1 MPPKSKK
8 GKSKT
13 GPITQ
18 AGPRPRATPP
28 HTLSAAYIFPGL
40 HYKIITAL
48 SGDCVADSALPY
60 FNLAGTDREA
70 TDTYDTT
77 IQADFQCINQSCSEF
92 EWSSKIVGIEIL
104 KFGDNTYNATIFN
117 QRCKAC
123 DALGYLRLEED
134 SYVARVV
141 YRLKKWAGVK
151 MEEQPYNPCRG
162 GPVHA
167 SELCEG
173 CKVGKC
179 KYATNFE
186 EDY

>member
-1 MPPKSKK
+1 MRPRLFYPLIILYLGFPIQYLPPTTTFYLSKLPDLLNLAAMPPKSKK

-77 IQADFQCINQSCSEF
+77 IQAAFQCINQSCSEF
-92 EWSSKIVGIEIL
+92 EWFVLFYSSPL
-104 KFGDNTYNATIFN
+104 PA
-117 QRCKAC
+117 
-123 DALGYLRLEED
+123 
-134 SYVARVV
+134 
-141 YRLKKWAGVK
+141 
-151 MEEQPYNPCRG
+151 
-162 GPVHA
+162 
-167 SELCEG
+167 
-173 CKVGKC
+173 
-179 KYATNFE
+179 
-186 EDY
+186 